1 MHCFVFVDRPCV
13 LTGPVEMNA
22 VFFYNHLYFF
32 NGTFTNMTIQY
43 IAPIHLDGIE
53 FLWQNYHSRGILNY
67 MRGRPEEAI
76 TDLKV
81 CILLFRFQLACE
93 QG

>member
-1 MHCFVFVDRPCV
+1 
-13 LTGPVEMNA
+13 
-22 VFFYNHLYFF
+22 
-32 NGTFTNMTIQY
+32 MTIQY

-81 CILLFRFQLACE
+81 CILPFYFQIACE
-93 QG
+93 ERERPPPPPLPTSFRNFLMRQIEKPESVSLNVIKG